1 MDQGLRSVMIA
12 KWVGAVGLVLILFLG
27 TGCSRLTMDNY
38 NKIKSGM
45 TYDEVIKILGSPAK
59 CSDVLGMRSC
69 TWGDEQ
75 KSITVAFVGEK
86 VIVFSAN
93 NIR

>member
-1 MDQGLRSVMIA
+1 MDR
-12 KWVGAVGLVLILFLG
+12 
-27 TGCSRLTMDNY
+27 Y

-45 TYDEVIKILGSPAK
+45 TYKEVVDVLGSPDR

-69 TWGDEQ
+69 IWGDEK
-75 KSITVAFVGEK
+75 KSISVVFMGDRTL
-86 VIVFSAN
+86 VFSAN